1 MTDFSN
7 ILKKA
12 KELEKKMKESQEN
25 IKKILATGIS
35 GGGTTKVTLN
45 GEGEMIKL
53 ELSEAVLKENKNIIE
68 DLILAAHNN
77 AKIELKN
84 KTSEELSKNA
94 GGLGIGDLKW
104 PL

>member
-1 MTDFSN
+1 MTDFTN

-25 IKKILATGIS
+25 IKKIQVEGIS
-35 GGGTTKVTLN
+35 GGGAAKVILN

-53 ELSEAVLKENKNIIE
+53 ELSEALLKEDKNVIE

-94 GGLGIGDLKW
+94 GGFGVGDFKW